1 MRLLTS
7 AKINLNLKVSEQ
19 QNSGLHF
26 LDSDMIP
33 IDIYDEI
40 SINEAEVD
48 TILFSID
55 QLNNEYTTVHKALA
69 LLRKINSS
77 FKQQF
82 VISVE
87 KNIPL
92 QSGLGGGSS
101 DAGALLKYLVDT
113 YQLEEPSMLEIAT
126 EVGSDVPFF
135 YNGESSKVQG
145 IGDVLKPFNSDTLNN
160 VQVIIAVPNIH
171 LSTGAVFN
179 KFDELETKST
189 QKHEFNNIEIFNDL
203 WEASS
208 ELSEDLKK
216 IKNELEY
223 DFQNKF
229 FMSGSGPTLF
239 SLFDSQIE
247 NNFTNYSN
255 NNLRFFKVCK
265 KIECSLSQI
274 GD

>member
-7 AKINLNLKVSEQ
+7 AKINLNLKVSEL

-40 SINEAEVD
+40 SINEAEED
-48 TILFSID
+48 KILFSIEP
-55 QLNNEYTTVHKALA
+55 LNNEYTTVHKALA

-135 YNGESSKVQG
+135 YNGASSKVQG

-208 ELSEDLKK
+208 ELSLDLKK
-216 IKNELEY
+216 IKNELENV
-223 DFQNKF
+223 FQNKF

-239 SLFDSQIE
+239 SLFDSQVE

-255 NNLRFFKVCK
+255 NNLRYFKFCK

>member
-1 MRLLTS
+1 MRLITS

-19 QNSGLHF
+19 QISGLHF

-40 SINEAEVD
+40 SINEAEED
-48 TILFSID
+48 KILFSIEP
-55 QLNNEYTTVHKALA
+55 LNDEYTTVHKALA

-135 YNGESSKVQG
+135 YNGASSKVQG

-208 ELSEDLKK
+208 ELSLDLKK
-216 IKNELEY
+216 IKNELENV
-223 DFQNKF
+223 FQNKF

-239 SLFDSQIE
+239 SLFYSQVE

-255 NNLRFFKVCK
+255 NNLRYFKVCK

>member
-40 SINEAEVD
+40 SINEAEED
-48 TILFSID
+48 KILFSIEP
-55 QLNNEYTTVHKALA
+55 LNNEYTTVHKALA

-135 YNGESSKVQG
+135 YNGASSKVQG

>member
-40 SINEAEVD
+40 SINEAEED
-48 TILFSID
+48 KILFSIEP
-55 QLNNEYTTVHKALA
+55 LNNEYTTVHKALA

-126 EVGSDVPFF
+126 
-135 YNGESSKVQG
+135 
-145 IGDVLKPFNSDTLNN
+145 
-160 VQVIIAVPNIH
+160 
-171 LSTGAVFN
+171 
-179 KFDELETKST
+179 
-189 QKHEFNNIEIFNDL
+189 
-203 WEASS
+203 
-208 ELSEDLKK
+208 
-216 IKNELEY
+216 
-223 DFQNKF
+223 
-229 FMSGSGPTLF
+229 
-239 SLFDSQIE
+239 
-247 NNFTNYSN
+247 
-255 NNLRFFKVCK
+255 
-265 KIECSLSQI
+265 
-274 GD
+274 

>member
-40 SINEAEVD
+40 SINEAEED
-48 TILFSID
+48 KILFSID
-55 QLNNEYTTVHKALA
+55 QLNNEYTTVHKALN

-77 FKQQF
+77 FKEQF

-101 DAGALLKYLVDT
+101 DAGALLRYLVDT

-135 YNGESSKVQG
+135 YNGTSSKVQG
-145 IGDVLKPFNSDTLNN
+145 IGDVLKPFNSDTLNS
-160 VQVIIAVPNIH
+160 VEIILAVPIIH
-171 LSTGAVFN
+171 LSTGTVFN
-179 KFDELETKST
+179 KFDELVTKSP

-216 IKNELEY
+216 IKNELENV
-223 DFQNKF
+223 FQNKF
-229 FMSGSGPTLF
+229 FMSGSGPTIF
-239 SLFDSQIE
+239 SLFDSQVE
-247 NNFTNYSN
+247 NNFRNYSN
-255 NNLRFFKVCK
+255 NNLRYFKVCK

>member
-7 AKINLNLKVSEQ
+7 AKINLNLKVSEL

-40 SINEAEVD
+40 SINEAEED
-48 TILFSID
+48 KILFSIEP
-55 QLNNEYTTVHKALA
+55 LNNEYTTVHKALA

-82 VISVE
+82 VISIE

-135 YNGESSKVQG
+135 YNGASSKVQG

-189 QKHEFNNIEIFNDL
+189 EKHEFNNIEIFNDL

-208 ELSEDLKK
+208 ELSLDLKK
-216 IKNELEY
+216 IKNELENV
-223 DFQNKF
+223 FQNKF

-239 SLFDSQIE
+239 SLFDSQVE

-255 NNLRFFKVCK
+255 NNLRYFKVCK

>member
-40 SINEAEVD
+40 SINEAEED
-48 TILFSID
+48 KILFSIEP
-55 QLNNEYTTVHKALA
+55 LNNEYTTVHKALA

-135 YNGESSKVQG
+135 YNGASSKVQG
-145 IGDVLKPFNSDTLNN
+145 IGDVLKPFNSDNLNN
-160 VQVIIAVPNIH
+160 VEIILAVPNIH
-171 LSTGAVFN
+171 LSTGAVFS

-208 ELSEDLKK
+208 ELSEDLKN

>member
-33 IDIYDEI
+33 IDIYDDI
-40 SINEAEVD
+40 SINEAEED
-48 TILFSID
+48 KILFSIEP
-55 QLNNEYTTVHKALA
+55 LNNEYTTVHKALA

-135 YNGESSKVQG
+135 YNGASSKVQG

-208 ELSEDLKK
+208 ELSGDLKK
-216 IKNELEY
+216 IKNELENV
-223 DFQNKF
+223 FQNKF
-229 FMSGSGPTLF
+229 YMSGSGPTLF
-239 SLFDSQIE
+239 SLYDSKVE

-255 NNLRFFKVCK
+255 NNLRYFKFCK

>member
-26 LDSDMIP
+26 LNSDMIP

-40 SINEAEVD
+40 SISEAEED
-48 TILFSID
+48 KIHFSID
-55 QLNNEYTTVHKALA
+55 QLNNEYTTVHKALS
-69 LLRKINSS
+69 LLRKVNSN
-77 FKQQF
+77 FKEQF

-113 YQLEEPSMLEIAT
+113 YHLEEPSMLEIAT

-135 YNGESSKVQG
+135 YNGASSKVQG
-145 IGDVLKPFNSDTLNN
+145 IGDVLKPFNSDNLNN
-160 VQVIIAVPNIH
+160 VEIILAVPNIH
-171 LSTGAVFN
+171 LSTGAVFS

-189 QKHEFNNIEIFNDL
+189 QKHEFNNLEIFNDL

-216 IKNELEY
+216 IKNELENV
-223 DFQNKF
+223 FQSKF

-255 NNLRFFKVCK
+255 DNLRFFKVCK

>member
-40 SINEAEVD
+40 SINEAEED
-48 TILFSID
+48 KILFSIEP
-55 QLNNEYTTVHKALA
+55 LNNEYTTVHKALA

-135 YNGESSKVQG
+135 YNGASSKVQG
-145 IGDVLKPFNSDTLNN
+145 IGDVLKPFNSDNLNN
-160 VQVIIAVPNIH
+160 VEIILAVPNIH
-171 LSTGAVFN
+171 LSTGAVFS

>member
-7 AKINLNLKVSEQ
+7 AKINLNLKVSEL

-40 SINEAEVD
+40 SINEAEED
-48 TILFSID
+48 KILFSIEP
-55 QLNNEYTTVHKALA
+55 LNNEYTTVHNALA

-135 YNGESSKVQG
+135 YNGASSKVQG

-208 ELSEDLKK
+208 ELSLDLKK
-216 IKNELEY
+216 IKNELENV
-223 DFQNKF
+223 FQNKF

-255 NNLRFFKVCK
+255 DNLRFFKVCK

>member
-7 AKINLNLKVSEQ
+7 AKINLNLKVSEL

-40 SINEAEVD
+40 SINEAEED
-48 TILFSID
+48 KILFSIEP
-55 QLNNEYTTVHKALA
+55 LNNEYTTVHKALA

-135 YNGESSKVQG
+135 YNGASSKVQG

-208 ELSEDLKK
+208 ELSLDLKK
-216 IKNELEY
+216 IKNELENV
-223 DFQNKF
+223 FQNKF

-239 SLFDSQIE
+239 SLFDSKAE

-255 NNLRFFKVCK
+255 NDLRFFKVCK
-265 KIECSLSQI
+265 KIDCSLSQI

>member
-1 MRLLTS
+1 M
-7 AKINLNLKVSEQ
+7 
-19 QNSGLHF
+19 
-26 LDSDMIP
+26 
-33 IDIYDEI
+33 
-40 SINEAEVD
+40 
-48 TILFSID
+48 LF
-55 QLNNEYTTVHKALA
+55 
-69 LLRKINSS
+69 R
-77 FKQQF
+77 
-82 VISVE
+82 
-87 KNIPL
+87 
-92 QSGLGGGSS
+92 
-101 DAGALLKYLVDT
+101 
-113 YQLEEPSMLEIAT
+113 SMLEIAT

-135 YNGESSKVQG
+135 YNGASSKVQG
-145 IGDVLKPFNSDTLNN
+145 IGDVLKPFNSDNLNN
-160 VQVIIAVPNIH
+160 VEIILAVPNIH

>member
-40 SINEAEVD
+40 SINEAEED
-48 TILFSID
+48 KILFSIE

-82 VISVE
+82 VISVK

-113 YQLEEPSMLEIAT
+113 YHLEEPSLLEIAT

-135 YNGESSKVQG
+135 YNGASSKVQG

-160 VQVIIAVPNIH
+160 VEIILAVPSVH

-208 ELSEDLKK
+208 ELSGDLKK
-216 IKNELEY
+216 IKNELENV
-223 DFQNKF
+223 FQNKF
-229 FMSGSGPTLF
+229 YMSGSGPTLF
-239 SLFDSQIE
+239 SLYDSKVE

-255 NNLRFFKVCK
+255 NNLRYFKFCK

>member
-40 SINEAEVD
+40 SINEAEED
-48 TILFSID
+48 KILFSIEP
-55 QLNNEYTTVHKALA
+55 LNNEYTTVHKALA

-135 YNGESSKVQG
+135 YNGASSKVQG

-208 ELSEDLKK
+208 ELSGDLKK
-216 IKNELEY
+216 IKNELENV
-223 DFQNKF
+223 FQNKF
-229 FMSGSGPTLF
+229 YMSGSGPTLF
-239 SLFDSQIE
+239 SLYDSKVE

-255 NNLRFFKVCK
+255 NNLRYFKFCK

>member
-1 MRLLTS
+1 M
-7 AKINLNLKVSEQ
+7 
-19 QNSGLHF
+19 
-26 LDSDMIP
+26 
-33 IDIYDEI
+33 
-40 SINEAEVD
+40 
-48 TILFSID
+48 
-55 QLNNEYTTVHKALA
+55 
-69 LLRKINSS
+69 
-77 FKQQF
+77 
-82 VISVE
+82 
-87 KNIPL
+87 
-92 QSGLGGGSS
+92 
-101 DAGALLKYLVDT
+101 
-113 YQLEEPSMLEIAT
+113 
-126 EVGSDVPFF
+126 
-135 YNGESSKVQG
+135 QG

-208 ELSEDLKK
+208 ELSLDLKK

-239 SLFDSQIE
+239 SIFDSQVE

-255 NNLRFFKVCK
+255 NNLRYFKFCK

>member
-40 SINEAEVD
+40 SINEAEED
-48 TILFSID
+48 KILFSIEP
-55 QLNNEYTTVHKALA
+55 LNNEYTTVHKALA

-135 YNGESSKVQG
+135 YNGASSKVQG

-208 ELSEDLKK
+208 ELSLDLKK

-239 SLFDSQIE
+239 SIFDSQVE

-255 NNLRFFKVCK
+255 NNLRYFKFCK

>member
-7 AKINLNLKVSEQ
+7 AKINLNLKVSQQ

-135 YNGESSKVQG
+135 YNGASSKVQG

-208 ELSEDLKK
+208 ELSLDLKK

-229 FMSGSGPTLF
+229 FMPGSGPTLF

>member
-40 SINEAEVD
+40 SINEAEED
-48 TILFSID
+48 KILFSIEP
-55 QLNNEYTTVHKALA
+55 LNNEYTTVHKALA

-135 YNGESSKVQG
+135 YNGASSKVQG

-208 ELSEDLKK
+208 ELSLDLKK
-216 IKNELEY
+216 IKNELENV
-223 DFQNKF
+223 FQNKF

-239 SLFDSQIE
+239 SLFDSQVE

-255 NNLRFFKVCK
+255 NNLRYFKVCK

>member
-40 SINEAEVD
+40 SINEAEED
-48 TILFSID
+48 KILFSID

-135 YNGESSKVQG
+135 YNGASSKVQG

-216 IKNELEY
+216 IKNELENV
-223 DFQNKF
+223 FQNKF

>member
-40 SINEAEVD
+40 SINEAEED
-48 TILFSID
+48 KILFSIE

-113 YQLEEPSMLEIAT
+113 YHLEEPSMLEIAT

-135 YNGESSKVQG
+135 YNGASSKVQG

-160 VQVIIAVPNIH
+160 VEIILAVPSVH

-208 ELSEDLKK
+208 ELSGDLKK
-216 IKNELEY
+216 IKNELENV
-223 DFQNKF
+223 FQNKF
-229 FMSGSGPTLF
+229 YMSGSGPTLF
-239 SLFDSQIE
+239 SLYDSKVE

-255 NNLRFFKVCK
+255 NNLRYFKFCK

>member
-40 SINEAEVD
+40 SINEAEED
-48 TILFSID
+48 KILFSID
-55 QLNNEYTTVHKALA
+55 QLNNEYTTMHKALN

-77 FKQQF
+77 FKEQF

-101 DAGALLKYLVDT
+101 DAGALLRYLVDT

-135 YNGESSKVQG
+135 YNGTSSKVQG

-160 VQVIIAVPNIH
+160 VEIILAVPIIH
-171 LSTGAVFN
+171 LSTGTVFN
-179 KFDELETKST
+179 KFDELVKKSP

-216 IKNELEY
+216 IKNELENV
-223 DFQNKF
+223 FQNKF
-229 FMSGSGPTLF
+229 FMSGSGPTIF
-239 SLFDSQIE
+239 SLFDSQVE
-247 NNFTNYSN
+247 NNFRNYSN
-255 NNLRFFKVCK
+255 NNLRYFKVCK

>member
-33 IDIYDEI
+33 IDIYDDI
-40 SINEAEVD
+40 SINEAEED
-48 TILFSID
+48 KILFSIEP
-55 QLNNEYTTVHKALA
+55 LNNEYTTVHKALA

-135 YNGESSKVQG
+135 YNGASSKVQG

-208 ELSEDLKK
+208 ELSLDLKK

-239 SLFDSQIE
+239 SIFDSQVE

-255 NNLRFFKVCK
+255 NNLRYFKFCK

>member
-1 MRLLTS
+1 
-7 AKINLNLKVSEQ
+7 
-19 QNSGLHF
+19 
-26 LDSDMIP
+26 
-33 IDIYDEI
+33 
-40 SINEAEVD
+40 
-48 TILFSID
+48 
-55 QLNNEYTTVHKALA
+55 VHKALN

-77 FKQQF
+77 FKEQF

-101 DAGALLKYLVDT
+101 DAGAILKYLVDT
-113 YQLEEPSMLEIAT
+113 YHLEEPSMLEIAT

-135 YNGESSKVQG
+135 YNGTSSKVQG
-145 IGDVLKPFNSDTLNN
+145 IGDVLLPFNSEALNN
-160 VQVIIAVPNIH
+160 VEVILAVPRIQ

-179 KFDELETKST
+179 KFDELVTKSP

-216 IKNELEY
+216 IKNELENV
-223 DFQNKF
+223 FQNKF
-229 FMSGSGPTLF
+229 FMSGSGPTIF
-239 SLFDSQIE
+239 SLFDSQVE
-247 NNFTNYSN
+247 NNFRNYSN
-255 NNLRFFKVCK
+255 NNLRYFKVCK

>member
-40 SINEAEVD
+40 SINEAEED
-48 TILFSID
+48 KILFSIEP
-55 QLNNEYTTVHKALA
+55 LNNEYTTVHKALA

-135 YNGESSKVQG
+135 YNGASSKVQG
-145 IGDVLKPFNSDTLNN
+145 IGDVLKPFNSDTLIN

-208 ELSEDLKK
+208 ELSLDLKK
-216 IKNELEY
+216 IKNELENV
-223 DFQNKF
+223 FQSKF

-239 SLFDSQIE
+239 SLFDSQLE

-255 NNLRFFKVCK
+255 NDLRFFKVCK

>member
-40 SINEAEVD
+40 SINEAEED
-48 TILFSID
+48 KILFSIEP
-55 QLNNEYTTVHKALA
+55 LNNEYTTVHKALA

-135 YNGESSKVQG
+135 YNGASSKVQG
-145 IGDVLKPFNSDTLNN
+145 IGDVLKPFNSDTLIN

-208 ELSEDLKK
+208 ELSLDLKK

-239 SLFDSQIE
+239 SIFDSQVE

-255 NNLRFFKVCK
+255 NNLRYFKFCK

>member
-33 IDIYDEI
+33 IDIYDDI
-40 SINEAEVD
+40 SINEAEED
-48 TILFSID
+48 KILFSIEP
-55 QLNNEYTTVHKALA
+55 LNNEYTTVHKALA

-135 YNGESSKVQG
+135 YNGASSKVQG
-145 IGDVLKPFNSDTLNN
+145 IGDVLMPFNSDTLNN

-208 ELSEDLKK
+208 ELSGDLKK
-216 IKNELEY
+216 IKNELENV
-223 DFQNKF
+223 FQNKF
-229 FMSGSGPTLF
+229 YMSGSGPTLF
-239 SLFDSQIE
+239 SLYDSKVE

-255 NNLRFFKVCK
+255 NNLRYFKFCK

>member
-40 SINEAEVD
+40 SINEAEED
-48 TILFSID
+48 KILFSIEP
-55 QLNNEYTTVHKALA
+55 LNNEYTTVHKALA

-135 YNGESSKVQG
+135 YNGASSKVQG
-145 IGDVLKPFNSDTLNN
+145 IGDVLMPFNSDTLNN

-208 ELSEDLKK
+208 ELSLDLKK

-239 SLFDSQIE
+239 SIFDSQVE

-255 NNLRFFKVCK
+255 NNLRYFKFCK

>member
-7 AKINLNLKVSEQ
+7 AKINLNLKVSQQ

-135 YNGESSKVQG
+135 YNGASSKVQG

-208 ELSEDLKK
+208 ELSLDLKK

>member
-7 AKINLNLKVSEQ
+7 AKINLNLKVSEL

-40 SINEAEVD
+40 SINEAEED
-48 TILFSID
+48 KILFSIEP
-55 QLNNEYTTVHKALA
+55 LNNEYTTVHKALA

-135 YNGESSKVQG
+135 YNGASSKVQG
-145 IGDVLKPFNSDTLNN
+145 IGDGLKPFNSDTLNN

-208 ELSEDLKK
+208 ELSLDLKK
-216 IKNELEY
+216 IKNELENV
-223 DFQNKF
+223 FQNKF

-255 NNLRFFKVCK
+255 DNLRFFKVCK

>member
-40 SINEAEVD
+40 SINEAEED

-135 YNGESSKVQG
+135 YNGASSKVQG

>member
-40 SINEAEVD
+40 SINEAEED
-48 TILFSID
+48 KILFSID
-55 QLNNEYTTVHKALA
+55 QLNNEYTTVHKALN
-69 LLRKINSS
+69 LLRKNNLS
-77 FKQQF
+77 FKEQF

-101 DAGALLKYLVDT
+101 DAGALLRYLVDT

-135 YNGESSKVQG
+135 YNGTSSKVQG

-160 VQVIIAVPNIH
+160 VEIILAVPIIH
-171 LSTGAVFN
+171 LSTGTVFN
-179 KFDELETKST
+179 KFDELVKKSP

-216 IKNELEY
+216 IKNELENV
-223 DFQNKF
+223 FQNKF
-229 FMSGSGPTLF
+229 FMSGSGPTIF
-239 SLFDSQIE
+239 SLFDSQVE
-247 NNFTNYSN
+247 NNFRNYSN
-255 NNLRFFKVCK
+255 NNLRYFKVCK

>member
-7 AKINLNLKVSEQ
+7 AKINLNLKVSEL

-40 SINEAEVD
+40 SINEAEED
-48 TILFSID
+48 KILFSIEP
-55 QLNNEYTTVHKALA
+55 LNNEYTTVHKALA

-82 VISVE
+82 VISIE

-135 YNGESSKVQG
+135 YIGASSKVQG

-208 ELSEDLKK
+208 ELSLDLKK
-216 IKNELEY
+216 IKNELENV
-223 DFQNKF
+223 FQNKF

-255 NNLRFFKVCK
+255 DNLRFFKVCK